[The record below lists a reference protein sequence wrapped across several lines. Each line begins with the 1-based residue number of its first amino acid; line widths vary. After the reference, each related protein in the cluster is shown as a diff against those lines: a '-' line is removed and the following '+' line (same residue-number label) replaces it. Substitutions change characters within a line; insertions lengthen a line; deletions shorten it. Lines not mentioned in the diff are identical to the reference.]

1 MARPRKNEEEKYIRK
16 DISMDPE
23 QYRRLCDYC
32 QKEER
37 PLSWVVRKALEEY
50 LEKAV

>member
-1 MARPRKNEEEKYIRK
+1 MARQKKSEDEKYIRK
-16 DISMDPE
+16 DISMEPD
-23 QYRRLCDYC
+23 QYRRLCEFC

-37 PLSWVVRKALEEY
+37 PLSWVVRQALDEY